1 MEMQLSPKMQAKFQD
16 ALTGGVVSRFF
27 NFFMGRC
34 TFAAIVFSVIGVVGW
49 LQGRDLTS
57 YALFVTAI
65 QGLLVLHS
73 WKSDIAEQKAA
84 QLQQQN
90 VNVVV
95 QNAPTQQ

>member
-1 MEMQLSPKMQAKFQD
+1 MQLSPKVQAKLQD
-16 ALTGGVVSRFF
+16 AMTGGIVSRFF

-34 TFAAIVFSVIGVVGW
+34 TFAAIIFSIVGIIGWVK
-49 LQGRDLTS
+49 GRDLTS

-73 WKSDIAEQKAA
+73 WKSDIAEQKQA

-95 QNAPTQQ
+95 EPPASTPQ